1 MEIINLTPH
10 TINIR
15 IYDDLSLLFTADIE
29 PSGVIAR
36 VSTKEFFMNNING
49 IPVTRTEYGEIEN
62 LPAPCEG
69 KIYVVSN
76 IVAAHCPER
85 ADVFFPGR
93 PVRDNQGRIV
103 GCVGLSRV

>member
-1 MEIINLTPH
+1 MEIVNLTPH

-15 IYDDLSLLFTADIE
+15 VYDDWSLLFYADIE

-36 VSTKEFFMNNING
+36 VSAKEFFMNNING

-69 KIYVVSN
+69 TVYVVSS
-76 IVAAHCPER
+76 IVAARCPER

-93 PVRDNQGRIV
+93 PVRDNQGQIV
-103 GCVGLSRV
+103 ACAGLSHV